1 MFGID
6 PRLFALFLSLS
17 DMNDI
22 NDLEELGLI
31 KVESNRISLQPIV
44 KDIAI
49 ADLVPSVNNCR
60 KMLTNLQN
68 ISLHHGVD
76 IPYYQTLFLYIEDVV
91 TDIKNDDHEFYITFI
106 EDASIGIDEYVGS
119 ANYGTDGASLW
130 IITSGVE
137 GIGRTLMDEE
147 QYELEAGDLSE
158 VSPG

>member
-1 MFGID
+1 MRVFAIG
-6 PRLFALFLSLS
+6 PRLFAHFLSLS

-91 TDIKNDDHEFYITFI
+91 TDIKNDDPDFYIRFI
-106 EDASIGIDEYVGS
+106 EDAFSYMEKYQS
-119 ANYGTDGASLW
+119 
-130 IITSGVE
+130 
-137 GIGRTLMDEE
+137 
-147 QYELEAGDLSE
+147 
-158 VSPG
+158 